1 MYNKIKMEKF
11 NFNKKRRFRIVA
23 ISDCPIP
30 TYRLELEFSLEND
43 PDEKS
48 QSWLNELM
56 IYTDNFSKALGMLC
70 YYLDVKS
77 LSYDFFADERKWTY
91 FED

>member
-1 MYNKIKMEKF
+1 MEKYTF
-11 NFNKKRRFRIVA
+11 YKKRRFRIVA

-30 TYRLELEFSLEND
+30 IYKLELEFSLEND

-48 QSWLNELM
+48 ESWLNELLL
-56 IYTDNFSKALGMLC
+56 YTDNFCKALGMLC
-70 YYLDVKS
+70 YYLDVEVLK
-77 LSYDFFADERKWTY
+77 YDFFQDERKWTY

>member
-1 MYNKIKMEKF
+1 MEKYT
-11 NFNKKRRFRIVA
+11 FNKKRRFRIVA

-30 TYRLELEFSLEND
+30 TYKLELEFSLENA

-48 QSWLNELM
+48 ESWLNELLL
-56 IYTDNFSKALGMLC
+56 YTDNFSKALGMLC
-70 YYLDVKS
+70 FYLDVEVLK
-77 LSYDFFADERKWTY
+77 YDFFQDERKWTY

>member
-1 MYNKIKMEKF
+1 MEKYTF
-11 NFNKKRRFRIVA
+11 DKKRRFRVVA

-30 TYRLELEFSLEND
+30 TYKLELEFSLEND

-48 QSWLNELM
+48 ESWLNELLL
-56 IYTDNFSKALGMLC
+56 YTDNFSKALGMLC
-70 YYLDVKS
+70 YYLDIEVLK
-77 LSYDFFADERKWTY
+77 YDFFKDERKWTY

>member
-1 MYNKIKMEKF
+1 MEKYTF
-11 NFNKKRRFRIVA
+11 DKKRRFRVVA

-30 TYRLELEFSLEND
+30 TYKLELEFSLEND

-48 QSWLNELM
+48 ESWLNELLL
-56 IYTDNFSKALGMLC
+56 YTDNFSKALGMLC
-70 YYLDVKS
+70 YYLDIEVLK
-77 LSYDFFADERKWTY
+77 YDFFQDERKWTY

>member
-1 MYNKIKMEKF
+1 MEKCIF
-11 NFNKKRRFRIVA
+11 DKKRRFKIVA

-30 TYRLELEFSLEND
+30 TYKLELEFSLENN

-48 QSWLNELM
+48 ESWLNELL

-70 YYLDVKS
+70 YYLDVEVLK
-77 LSYDFFADERKWTY
+77 YDFFQDERKWTY
-91 FED
+91 IED

>member
-1 MYNKIKMEKF
+1 MEKYT
-11 NFNKKRRFRIVA
+11 FNKKRRFRIVA

-30 TYRLELEFSLEND
+30 TYKLELEFSLENA

-48 QSWLNELM
+48 ESWLNELLL
-56 IYTDNFSKALGMLC
+56 YTDNFSKALGMLC
-70 YYLDVKS
+70 CYLDIEVLK
-77 LSYDFFADERKWTY
+77 YDFFQDNRKWTY

>member
-1 MYNKIKMEKF
+1 MEKYKF
-11 NFNKKRRFRIVA
+11 DKKRRFRVVA

-30 TYRLELEFSLEND
+30 TYKLELEFSLEND

-48 QSWLNELM
+48 KSWLNELLL
-56 IYTDNFSKALGMLC
+56 YTDNFSKALGMLC
-70 YYLDVKS
+70 YYLDIEVLK
-77 LSYDFFADERKWTY
+77 YDFFQDERKWTY

>member
-1 MYNKIKMEKF
+1 MEKYT
-11 NFNKKRRFRIVA
+11 FNKKRRFRIVA

-30 TYRLELEFSLEND
+30 TYKLELEFSLENA

-48 QSWLNELM
+48 ESWLNELLL
-56 IYTDNFSKALGMLC
+56 YTDNFSKALGMLC
-70 YYLDVKS
+70 FYLDAEVLK
-77 LSYDFFADERKWTY
+77 YDFFQDERKWTY